1 MNFAEQLKP
10 LVEKAGGISA
20 AARLC
25 GVTRQTMAAWHA
37 GQTVPNLVTRSG
49 VLFLLGTP
57 SNELPS
63 TAVEITITPNEVR
76 YQEPQREPVFG
87 GMLKAP

>member
-1 MNFAEQLKP
+1 MSFAEQLKP
-10 LVEKAGGISA
+10 LVETAGGISA
-20 AARLC
+20 AARIC

-63 TAVEITITPNEVR
+63 AAVEIGQPR
-76 YQEPQREPVFG
+76 APVFG